1 MVKYYGLTFLPW
13 IALAV
18 VSDLDRRAGAATGLA
33 LAVALLLLHRRH
45 GRPWDALLI
54 EGAAAVYMAALTVL
68 AVAVPDARI
77 LRYGA
82 AAAIG
87 WLAVTAW
94 ASLAAGRPFTLG
106 IARLQV
112 SPEIAATGLF
122 RRINVVITLVWAA
135 AFTLTAVALAVVQ
148 HTAPHDVA
156 LLVACKVAGF
166 ALPAVFTA
174 RYPDFVRKRHL
185 AAHGAPES
193 AR

>member
-1 MVKYYGLTFLPW
+1 
-13 IALAV
+13 
-18 VSDLDRRAGAATGLA
+18 
-33 LAVALLLLHRRH
+33 
-45 GRPWDALLI
+45 
-54 EGAAAVYMAALTVL
+54 
-68 AVAVPDARI
+68 
-77 LRYGA
+77 
-82 AAAIG
+82 
-87 WLAVTAW
+87 
-94 ASLAAGRPFTLG
+94 
-106 IARLQV
+106 LQV

-185 AAHGAPES
+185 A
-193 AR
+193 